1 MGGLHPLFDV
11 FPTAKFWFLF
21 SESKHFRAHTLFRMF
36 SYFFNLKA
44 IELRMWTPFF
54 PAEGMDKEEGEQ
66 FRIFY
71 FDFIFIQWVRRG
83 ADYHLDSAGKEN
95 DFSQS
100 PFK

>member
-1 MGGLHPLFDV
+1 
-11 FPTAKFWFLF
+11 
-21 SESKHFRAHTLFRMF
+21 
-36 SYFFNLKA
+36 
-44 IELRMWTPFF
+44 MWTPFF